1 MFLLLALLASN
12 AEAQVFPIKAEIDNS
27 LISVSDTAILTVW
40 TLGPQDM
47 SPPMLP
53 NLNGLVILNT
63 ESSSNVT
70 IEGGV
75 TTVERIYRYTL
86 QPTRAGELI
95 IDSVRIN
102 VMGQSYATSP
112 IEIEVTESQVP
123 SGVSVTE
130 KTLNKLEGLD
140 YFVESSVDN
149 PNPYI
154 GEQVIFA
161 FRFYSSFGKADDTI
175 YSQPK
180 YSGFWSSDDLIRF
193 EYDVESAGRTYF
205 VVETRTPLFP
215 TASGLLRIGSAS
227 VLIENPVTM
236 SVNELVTDSID
247 VDVKPLPGGAPGNFR
262 GAVGQFSIES
272 QLENSVA
279 VVNEPIDFMV
289 TVGGEG
295 NIVALPETYG
305 PKMPNV
311 ETINNQIL
319 VSSDFEDGK
328 LSGQRIEKMKIIPT
342 ASGSLKIP
350 SITYSYFDP
359 EQLAYVTIATRIWS
373 VDVNSALDNMNLE
386 SVAPLKQVILQ
397 SKQNNQVLTT
407 RVTYWLAWI
416 IPLLLLTG
424 VYFWKIQREKQLA
437 LESAMG
443 ASRLSRKY
451 ISDARKN
458 REDVFLAV
466 DKAMTVY
473 LSNRLGGSIVGM
485 TMKDLEEF
493 LANGEISF
501 ELAQRVIRNR
511 FASEAGRFSP
521 TQFSLLE
528 MSGDDL
534 LDEAESLIAD
544 LERELSS

>member
-1 MFLLLALLASN
+1 VFLLLALLASN

-311 ETINNQIL
+311 ETINNEIL

-407 RVTYWLAWI
+407 RVTYWLVWI

>member
-311 ETINNQIL
+311 ETINNEIL

-407 RVTYWLAWI
+407 RVTYWLVWI

>member
-311 ETINNQIL
+311 ETINNEIL